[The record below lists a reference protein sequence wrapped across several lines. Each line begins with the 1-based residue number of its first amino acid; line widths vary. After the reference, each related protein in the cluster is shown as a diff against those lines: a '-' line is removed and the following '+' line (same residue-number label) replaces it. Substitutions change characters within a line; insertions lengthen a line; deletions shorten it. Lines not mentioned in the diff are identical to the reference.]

1 MKGEEKLNRKIIME
15 FPDAKIKV
23 FATLLDK
30 EEPELCNMFWETLKI
45 PLKMI
50 CHHTLSTGQLFEA
63 HGRPPRNPIQ
73 SGSQANPMGK
83 KQWLLSR
90 LDPGMVMYCG
100 GLELDF
106 AYGPHITEP
115 LVSSGAWIA
124 KVEKEHLDDLMKAGM
139 SIWNAQ
145 YMTHRLVTMIAEREE
160 E

>member
-1 MKGEEKLNRKIIME
+1 MNRKIMIE
-15 FPDAKIKV
+15 FSDIKIK
-23 FATLLDK
+23 FPATLRDK
-30 EEPELCNMFWETLKI
+30 EEPELCEEFWQILETT
-45 PLKMI
+45 LKMI
-50 CHHTLSTGQLFEA
+50 CHHTLSTGDLFEGY
-63 HGRPPRNPIQ
+63 GRPPIHSIQ
-73 SGSQANPMGK
+73 SGSQANPIGR

-90 LDPGMVMYCG
+90 LDPGMLMYCG

-124 KVEKEHLDDLMKAGM
+124 KIEKEHLDDLMKAGM

-145 YMTHRLVTMIAEREE
+145 YMTHHLVTMVVKREE

>member
-1 MKGEEKLNRKIIME
+1 MNRKIMIE
-15 FPDAKIKV
+15 FPDIKSK
-23 FATLLDK
+23 FSATLLDE
-30 EEPELCNMFWETLKI
+30 EEPELCDRFWKALEK

-115 LVSSGAWIA
+115 LASSGAWIA
-124 KVEKEHLDDLMKAGM
+124 KVDPDCLDDLMKAGKTV
-139 SIWNAQ
+139 WNAQ
-145 YMTHRLVTMIAEREE
+145 CMTHRLVTMTVRRKEK
-160 E
+160 